1 MILEIARTRR
11 GILLQT
17 LASSAGLLAALLLEI
32 VVFSA
37 LQQRFLS
44 AATFTSVINQI
55 PALTVVAVA
64 MTIVL
69 ISGGIDLSVGSLMAL
84 TGSFVGILM
93 VDRHWGLAASV
104 IVAVLG
110 ATACGMINGA
120 VIVSLK
126 LPAFIVTLGTL
137 QIARGTCFLITN
149 SRTRYIGAA
158 IEPIAAKIDW
168 LGMSP
173 AFLFAMA
180 AVAVGQFVL
189 SRTIFG
195 RYCIAIGSNE
205 AAVRMS
211 GIDPRWTK
219 IAAFGISGFLAGAA
233 GVIESSRLG
242 SSDPNGGGRMEL
254 DAIAAAVIGG
264 TSLAG
269 GRGAV
274 ISTFFGVLIVAVLK
288 TGLIQVG
295 AGDGTKL
302 VITGLVTV
310 LAVAADS
317 FRAKIPSWGTPTQQD
332 SANPVP

>member
-1 MILEIARTRR
+1 LTRR
-11 GILLQT
+11 GLFLQC
-17 LASSAGLLAALLLEI
+17 LASSAGLLAALLAEI
-32 VVFSA
+32 VVFSL
-37 LQQRFLS
+37 LQPRFLS
-44 AATFTSVINQI
+44 TATFTAVLNQI
-55 PALTVVAVA
+55 PALTVVAVG

-69 ISGGIDLSVGSLMAL
+69 ISGGIDLSVGSLLAL

-93 VDRHWGLAASV
+93 VDHHWEMATSV
-104 IVAVLG
+104 MVAVLVS
-110 ATACGMINGA
+110 TACGMINGA

-126 LPAFIVTLGTL
+126 LPSFIVTLGTL
-137 QIARGTCFLITN
+137 QIVRGVCYLITN
-149 SRTRYIGAA
+149 SRTKYIGAA

-168 LGMSP
+168 LGTSP
-173 AFLFAMA
+173 AFLFALA
-180 AVAVGQFVL
+180 AVAAGQFVL

-195 RYCIAIGSNE
+195 RYCVAIGNNE

-211 GIDPRWTK
+211 GIDPRWTRM
-219 IAAFGISGFLAGAA
+219 AAFSICGFLAGVA
-233 GVIESSRLG
+233 GVIETSRLG

-274 ISTFFGVLIVAVLK
+274 ISTFFGVLIIAVLK
-288 TGLIQVG
+288 TGLIQIG

-317 FRAKIPSWGTPTQQD
+317 FRTRISAYGTTT
-332 SANPVP
+332 